1 MRSNTGVPPVGGMFC
16 LSRRQA
22 QKNLFKGKST
32 MNATTIQP
40 EAVTEKA
47 HCLHSW
53 IKKLYDGKV
62 KCMHCGRIDTLEN
75 FENEKILI
83 IASL

>member
-1 MRSNTGVPPVGGMFC
+1 
-16 LSRRQA
+16 
-22 QKNLFKGKST
+22 